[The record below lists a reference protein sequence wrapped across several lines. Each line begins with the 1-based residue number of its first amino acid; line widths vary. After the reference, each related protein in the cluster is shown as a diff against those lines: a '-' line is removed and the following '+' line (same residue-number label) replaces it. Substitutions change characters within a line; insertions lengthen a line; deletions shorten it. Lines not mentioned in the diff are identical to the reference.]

1 MLLNSRFDLKWEFCI
16 HKVMP
21 TFNGLEIIISFYT
34 ASLLLIYGIGGVES
48 FKTQKD
54 RQDLS

>member
-1 MLLNSRFDLKWEFCI
+1 MGILHPQSHAYI
-16 HKVMP
+16 
-21 TFNGLEIIISFYT
+21 FNGLEIIISFYT